1 MVHDKISRELQN
13 LLRFTAKR
21 KNRTDEG
28 NVKEIS
34 SMGNRPLNVG
44 LVGGGKTAFIVQPHQ
59 RAIHFDGTRRVTAGA
74 LSHDPKI
81 ALEEAANWPYPIKG
95 YGSYD
100 EMIAANASLPEDQK
114 LDYILIV
121 TPNFVHYDPAMK
133 AIKAGIPVF
142 CEKPLCLNLKEA
154 DDLVKAVRKYAIP
167 FGIAH
172 TYLGHWTSR
181 LARYI
186 IRAGLLGDIRWVDS
200 YYIQGWLATKLEAT
214 GHRQASWRVDPK
226 RAGVSGCGG
235 DIGTHALMQL
245 RYLTGL
251 DVTEVS
257 AQLETFVQGRA
268 LDDHFTIY
276 CKMSNGGKAL
286 VRASQICIGYK
297 NDLGIVIAGTKGT
310 LRWRQ
315 EDPDRITICLANQ
328 PDHTYWRGAVTPG
341 DGFLPKDMPADLI
354 AEPTIPPGH
363 PEGFHDAFARL
374 HRCFEADVRKW
385 KAGRP
390 FACDGSKY
398 ANVEDGWMGIAFIET
413 CVKSSSN
420 KGAWTAMPEK
430 I

>member
-1 MVHDKISRELQN
+1 
-13 LLRFTAKR
+13 
-21 KNRTDEG
+21 
-28 NVKEIS
+28 VKDITS
-34 SMGNRPLNVG
+34 LGNRPLNVG
-44 LVGGGKTAFIVQPHQ
+44 LIGGSKGAFIVQPHQ

-95 YGSYD
+95 YSSYD
-100 EMIAANASLPEDQK
+100 EMITANASLPEDQK

-142 CEKPLCLNLKEA
+142 CEKPLCLNLDEA
-154 DDLVKAVRKYAIP
+154 SDLVRAVRKYEIP
-167 FGIAH
+167 FGVAH
-172 TYLGHWTSR
+172 TYIGHWTTR
-181 LARYI
+181 LSRYI
-186 IRAGLLGDIRWVDS
+186 IRAGLLGGIRWVDS

-214 GHRQASWRVDPK
+214 GQQQASWRVDPK
-226 RAGVSGCGG
+226 LAGVSGCGG

-257 AQLETFVQGRA
+257 AQLETFVEGRM

-276 CKMSNGGKAL
+276 CKMSNGGRAL
-286 VRASQICIGYK
+286 IRASQICIGYN
-297 NDLGIVIAGTKGT
+297 NDLGIVVAGTKGT

-315 EDPDRITICLANQ
+315 ETPECITICLPNQ
-328 PDHTYWRGAVTPG
+328 PDRTYWRGAVTPG
-341 DGFLPKDMPADLI
+341 DGFLPKNMPADLM
-354 AEPTIPPGH
+354 AEPTIPAGH
-363 PEGFHDAFARL
+363 PEAFHDALARL

-385 KAGRP
+385 KAGKP
-390 FACDGSKY
+390 FACDGSEY
-398 ANVEDGWMGIAFIET
+398 ANVEDGWMGIAFVET

-420 KGAWTAMPEK
+420 KGAWTVMPKK